1 MPTADESSW
10 QMGKKI
16 LLVENDPS
24 IHAGLVRLIKTLGHD
39 AAVLPTGRE
48 AIARLAVER
57 FDLCITD
64 LQLPDGQELL
74 QSLRNSFPPVAVVAL
89 TSAGTV
95 TEAVAA
101 LRAGAADVL
110 VKPFHVSV
118 LEQSLVR
125 LLNAQSTTTS
135 RARQTPGAAVIG
147 DHPAMKLVLDRV
159 DQVADTDA
167 SVLIRGETGTG
178 KEVVARL
185 IHGAS
190 HRRAAPFVAVN
201 MAAIPDSLAESELFG
216 HVRGAFTGAD
226 RARTGRFLSAQR
238 GTLFFDE
245 IGDMPRNLQAKL
257 LRALQEREVTPVGGS
272 ESFPID
278 VRVVAATHRNL
289 EAMIHDG
296 TFREDLFYRLDVI
309 PIEIPPLRDR
319 RQDIPP
325 LAEHFRSEVNS
336 REGRSV
342 PGFALDV
349 MQRLCAYD
357 WPGNVRELENLI
369 DRLVIVAGNRMV
381 QMEDLPAQLR
391 TSVIDLDGGTLDLP
405 TGGVDLRVLLMQL
418 EEKLI
423 GQALERTGGN
433 KNRAAE
439 LLGMNRTTLVEKLRR
454 RNVA

>member
-1 MPTADESSW
+1 
-10 QMGKKI
+10 MGKKI

-24 IHAGLVRLIKTLGHD
+24 IHAGLLRLVKTLGHEAIV
-39 AAVLPTGRE
+39 AATGRE
-48 AIARLAVER
+48 AIARAAAES

-64 LQLPDGQELL
+64 LQLPDGQALL
-74 QSLRNSFPPVAVVAL
+74 AALRGARPPVAVVAL
-89 TSAGTV
+89 TSHGAV
-95 TEAVAA
+95 SEAVAA

-118 LEQSLVR
+118 LEQTLVR
-125 LLNAQSTTTS
+125 LLNAQSTTAS

-147 DHPAMKLVLDRV
+147 EHPAMKLVLDRV

-178 KEVVARL
+178 KEVIARL

-190 HRRAAPFVAVN
+190 QRRAGPFVAVN

-226 RARTGRFLSAQR
+226 RARSGRFLAAQR

-257 LRALQEREVTPVGGS
+257 LRTLQERQVTPVGGT
-272 ESFPID
+272 ESVPID

-296 TFREDLFYRLDVI
+296 SFREDLFYRLDVI

-319 RQDIPP
+319 RQDIPA
-325 LAEHFRSEVNS
+325 LAEHFRNEMNA
-336 REGRSV
+336 REARSV

-369 DRLVIVAGNRMV
+369 ERLVVVAATRMV
-381 QMEDLPAQLR
+381 QMDDLPAQLR
-391 TSVIDLDGGTLDLP
+391 TSVIDLEGGTLDLP
-405 TGGVDLRVLLMQL
+405 SGGVDLRVLLMQL

>member
-1 MPTADESSW
+1 
-10 QMGKKI
+10 MGKKI

-39 AAVLPTGRE
+39 AVVLGTTE
-48 AIARLAVER
+48 DAMARLAADS
-57 FDLCITD
+57 FDLCITN
-64 LQLPDGQELL
+64 LQLPGGPALL
-74 QSLRNSFPPVAVVAL
+74 SALRNARPPVAVVAL
-89 TSAGTV
+89 TSHGAV
-95 TEAVAA
+95 SEAVAA

-125 LLNAQSTTTS
+125 LLNVQATTAS
-135 RARQTPGAAVIG
+135 RTRQTPGAAVIG

-159 DQVADTDA
+159 EQVADTDA

-178 KEVVARL
+178 KEVIARL

-190 HRRAAPFVAVN
+190 HRRSGPFVAVN

-226 RARTGRFLSAQR
+226 RARTGRFLSAHR

-257 LRALQEREVTPVGGS
+257 LRALQERQVTPVGGS
-272 ESFPID
+272 ETFPID

-296 TFREDLFYRLDVI
+296 SFREDLFYRLDVI

-319 RQDIPP
+319 RQDIPS
-325 LAEHFRSEVNS
+325 LAEHFRSEVNAG
-336 REGRSV
+336 EGRQV

-369 DRLVIVAGNRMV
+369 ERLVVVAGNRMV
-381 QMEDLPAQLR
+381 QIEDLPTQLR